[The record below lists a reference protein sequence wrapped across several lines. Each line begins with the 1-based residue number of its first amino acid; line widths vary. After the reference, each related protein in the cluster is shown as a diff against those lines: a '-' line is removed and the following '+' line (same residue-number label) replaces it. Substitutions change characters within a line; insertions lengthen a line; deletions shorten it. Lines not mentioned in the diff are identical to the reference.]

1 MITAEEVLEH
11 KGTKIVSVD
20 KDTIVL
26 ETIEKMVENRIGAV
40 SITENNEIVGIW
52 TERDFLRNSVL
63 EGFDIKT
70 TKVSNCMLSK
80 LHKIPHSATLLELES
95 AFLGFYSRYLFIT
108 KDDVIIGMI
117 SSGDLMKTHLN
128 KQKEEVDKLKSY
140 VSMEYYEN
148 WSWDAKKK

>member
-11 KGTKIVSVD
+11 KGSKIVSVD
-20 KDTIVL
+20 NDAIVL
-26 ETIEKMVENRIGAV
+26 EAIEKMVANRIGAV
-40 SITENNEIVGIW
+40 SITENNEIIGIW
-52 TERDFLRNSVL
+52 TERDFLRNSVI

-70 TKVSNCMLSK
+70 TKVRDCTLSK
-80 LHKIPHSATLLELES
+80 LHRMPHTANLLELES

-108 KDDVIIGMI
+108 KDDIIIGLI